1 MNLTLVELFQ
11 YSQSSLIKVESAAVP
26 FGYEDSFVV
35 DFAFSDHV
43 CLVYYI
49 ALHLIK
55 FRTVRLLIN

>member
-1 MNLTLVELFQ
+1 MNLALVEPFQ

-43 CLVYYI
+43 WSI
-49 ALHLIK
+49 I
-55 FRTVRLLIN
+55 LLFT